1 MSLMRHSL
9 VLSAVCA
16 LMTVTGLPGRVAADQ
31 PSILMVAIDPGALNR
46 VVRQERGRPAARSLR
61 AALVGATYR
70 VPEVSDLYGPDYVVI
85 DSLFPVLWVLRDA
98 AETDQ
103 RLNEVLAE
111 VNEAAPVRGLAITP
125 AFGGCLTVT
134 LSVEVHDGITG
145 VQAQGVESDIEGCGS
160 GDLTQVGLG
169 FYEF

>member
-1 MSLMRHSL
+1 MSLMRHPL

-16 LMTVTGLPGRVAADQ
+16 VMTMTGLPGPVAADQ
-31 PSILMVAIDPGALNR
+31 PSILMLAIDPGALNR
-46 VVRQERGRPAARSLR
+46 VVRQELGRPAARSLR
-61 AALVGATYR
+61 AALVGATHR
-70 VPEVSDLYGPDYVVI
+70 VPEISDLYGPDWVVV
-85 DSLFPVLWVLRDA
+85 DSLFPILWALRDA

-111 VNEAAPVRGLAITP
+111 VNDLAPVRGLAITP
-125 AFGGCLTVT
+125 GFGGCLTVT

-160 GDLTQVGLG
+160 GDLTQVGPG

>member
-1 MSLMRHSL
+1 MNHVLKSLSRLDYFSSL
-9 VLSAVCA
+9 
-16 LMTVTGLPGRVAADQ
+16 
-31 PSILMVAIDPGALNR
+31 
-46 VVRQERGRPAARSLR
+46 
-61 AALVGATYR
+61 
-70 VPEVSDLYGPDYVVI
+70 
-85 DSLFPVLWVLRDA
+85 
-98 AETDQ
+98 
-103 RLNEVLAE
+103 LNEVLAE

-160 GDLTQVGLG
+160 GDLTQVGPG